1 MQLTEEQMKFV
12 EANMAT
18 IGYMM
23 ANYKEFGED
32 ALKVASDYFYEL
44 GKTIGKNTKQKMNIT
59 ESDVNAVTKVVSAVL
74 EQATGIVPEI
84 KVEEDRAVFV
94 NEGFC
99 PVMEA
104 VKLLNAPWDK
114 VCHNYSLRWFE
125 GVAAGVN
132 PNVKMEV
139 PETRIKGEKCCR
151 HIFTVPK

>member
-1 MQLTEEQMKFV
+1 MNVTE
-12 EANMAT
+12 N
-18 IGYMM
+18 
-23 ANYKEFGED
+23 
-32 ALKVASDYFYEL
+32 
-44 GKTIGKNTKQKMNIT
+44 
-59 ESDVNAVTKVVSAVL
+59 DVNAVTKVVSTVL

-104 VKLLNAPWDK
+104 VKLLDAPWDK
-114 VCHNYSLRWFE
+114 VCHKYSWRWFE

-151 HIFTVPK
+151 HVFTVPK